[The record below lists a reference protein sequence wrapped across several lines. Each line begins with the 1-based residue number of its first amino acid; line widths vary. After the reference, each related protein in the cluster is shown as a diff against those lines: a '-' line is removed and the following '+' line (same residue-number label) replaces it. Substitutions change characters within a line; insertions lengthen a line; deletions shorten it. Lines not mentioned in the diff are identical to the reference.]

1 MAIIGIVFCHSA
13 TLYVARDIG
22 TSNFYFSAFYDC
34 FRDLCIPIFVMLSGA
49 LLIGKK
55 DTIVSFFKRRLSRIF
70 IPFIF
75 WCIVY
80 IFYSS
85 RYLIKKFDWGN
96 AISIFLGKGGT
107 LGVAFWFIWMIVIAY
122 IGIFIINKLL
132 DYAKEKDFDKKLINI
147 LTILSVVYI
156 VMFQLHIF
164 SKGYYSSILAY
175 YVSFIPYTIIGYFL
189 ANTNFLESKISRNI
203 LIPTALILSA
213 ILYFYYVLGYVVPT
227 SILNNSFT
235 TLAYFNVL
243 ILAMSACVFLLFK
256 YLSKTDS
263 MTRLEN
269 SKFGNAIITL
279 SIYSYGIYLAHYVIL
294 FYLRRVM
301 MKFTNVYTLNSI
313 IWVPIFVMLTVAASF
328 VVLYILNKIPY
339 LDKITG
345 TG

>member
-22 TSNFYFSAFYDC
+22 TPNFYFSAFYDC
-34 FRDLCIPIFVMLSGA
+34 FRDFCIPIFVMLSGA

-55 DTIVSFFKRRLSRIF
+55 DTLISFFKKRLSRIF

-75 WCIVY
+75 WCIIY

-85 RYLIKKFDWGN
+85 TFLIKEFNWGN
-96 AISIFLGKGGT
+96 AIDIFLGKGGT
-107 LGVAFWFIWMIVIAY
+107 LGVAFWFIWMIVISY

-132 DYAKEKDFDKKLINI
+132 NYAKEKNFDKKLINI
-147 LTILSVVYI
+147 LTILSVIYI
-156 VMFQLHIF
+156 VIFQFHIF
-164 SKGYYSSILAY
+164 SRGYYSSILAY

-189 ANTNFLESKISRNI
+189 ANTNFLESKISRNM
-203 LIPTALILSA
+203 LIPTALILSV
-213 ILYFYYVLGYVVPT
+213 IFYGYYVFGYVVPT
-227 SILNNSFT
+227 SILDNSFT

-256 YLSKTDS
+256 FMSKTDS
-263 MTRLEN
+263 MTSLEN
-269 SKFGNAIITL
+269 SKFGNAITTL

-301 MKFTNVYTLNSI
+301 MNFTNVYALNSI
-313 IWVPIFVMLTVAASF
+313 IWIPIFVILTVTASF
-328 VVLYILNKIPY
+328 VILYILNKIPY
-339 LDKITG
+339 LNKITG
-345 TG
+345 TA